1 MIITHTRLNKLIKAY
16 GIDAFRITN
25 AQELRLKGRL
35 ENEFTSFTEKER
47 LDPRVLFPKAKSV
60 IVFAL
65 SYNYKKQNSKE
76 GTYLLTRSSYG
87 YDYHTVFR
95 DKLEKLNNT
104 LFNGNGYEGRVFVD
118 TGPLVE
124 RILAEK
130 SGLGFL
136 GKNTCII
143 NPILGSF
150 IFIGYIISDMRSDF
164 YDKELQINCGN
175 CSICEKA
182 CPNAAIKDYKMQMKF
197 CLSYITQK
205 KGDLSDFEKKNLKT
219 YIYGCDICQEV
230 CPYNKNAKKVYHE
243 EFHSDE
249 NYGLVYKEDLKLSN
263 KEFKEKYK
271 AMAALWRG
279 KKILERNASIIES
292 NKNDIIK

>member
-1 MIITHTRLNKLIKAY
+1 MILSHSKINKLVKKY

-25 AQELRLKGRL
+25 AEELKLKGRL

-47 LDPRVLFPKAKSV
+47 LDPRILYPNAKSI

-65 SYNYKKQNSKE
+65 SYNYKKQKPKDDA
-76 GTYLLTRSSYG
+76 YLLTRSSYG
-87 YDYHTVFR
+87 YDYHTVFKN
-95 DKLEKLNNT
+95 KLNKLNNA
-104 LFNGNGYEGRVFVD
+104 LFNGTGYEGKVFVD

-124 RILAEK
+124 RLLAEK

-143 NPILGSF
+143 NPKLGSF

-164 YDKELQINCGN
+164 YDKELNIDCGDCN
-175 CSICEKA
+175 LCEKA
-182 CPNAAIKDYKMQMKF
+182 CPNAAIKGYKMKMQY

-205 KGDLSDFEKKNLKT
+205 KGELDDFERKNLKI

-230 CPYNKNAKKVYHE
+230 CPYNKNAKIVYHE
-243 EFHSDE
+243 EFHSDD
-249 NYGLVYKEDLKLSN
+249 NYGLVYKEDFVLS
-263 KEFKEKYK
+263 KREFKEKYK

-279 KKILERNASIIES
+279 KKILERNASIIDQ
-292 NKNDIIK
+292 NKMI

>member
-1 MIITHTRLNKLIKAY
+1 MILSHNKINKLVKQY

-25 AQELRLKGRL
+25 AEELRQKGRL

-47 LDPRVLFPKAKSV
+47 LDPHILYPKAKSI

-65 SYNYKKQNSKE
+65 SYNYKKQKHKD
-76 GTYLLTRSSYG
+76 GAYLLTRSSYG
-87 YDYHTVFR
+87 YDYHTVFKN
-95 DKLEKLNNT
+95 KLDKLNNA
-104 LFNGNGYEGRVFVD
+104 LFNGTGYEGKVFVD

-143 NPILGSF
+143 NPKLGSF

-164 YDKELQINCGN
+164 YDKELNIDCGDCN
-175 CSICEKA
+175 LCEKA
-182 CPNAAIKDYKMQMKF
+182 CPNVAIKDYKMQMQD

-205 KGDLSDFEKKNLKT
+205 KGELNDFERKNLKI

-230 CPYNKNAKKVYHE
+230 CPYNKNAKKIYHE

-249 NYGLVYKEDLKLSN
+249 NYGLVYKEDFKLTN

-279 KKILERNASIIES
+279 KKILERNASIIDQ
-292 NKNDIIK
+292 NKTI